1 MKDNESHLPIGF
13 FDSGVGGIAVLKQAI
28 SVMPYE
34 NYIYYGD
41 SGNLP
46 YGNKT
51 ENEIK
56 ALSLGCG
63 EFLYDRGVKT
73 IVMACN
79 TATSIAVQM
88 MRDLYKIPVISIE
101 PAVKPAM
108 GSLKDGCVIVMAT
121 PATIHQE
128 RYNSLLSRIGH
139 RERIINVPCE
149 RLAQLIEKQDL
160 DSPEIRNYVREKLLP
175 YKNRTID
182 GIVMGCTHY
191 SFISGMIQETAKE
204 LFSGECGIFDG
215 KFGMAR
221 QLKRVLEERDLLNK
235 ENKDPVI
242 SLYTS
247 GTEADIALYKRFM
260 SL

>member
-1 MKDNESHLPIGF
+1 MKDNEINLPIGF

-28 SVMPYE
+28 SLMPYE

-51 ENEIK
+51 ESEIK
-56 ALSLGCG
+56 ALSLTCG
-63 EFLYDRGVKT
+63 EILYNRGVKA

-88 MRDLYKIPVISIE
+88 MRDKYKIPVISIE
-101 PAVKPAM
+101 PAVKPAIEA
-108 GSLKDGCVIVMAT
+108 LKDGYVIVMAT

-128 RYNSLLSRIGH
+128 RYNMLLSRIGH
-139 RERIINVPCE
+139 RDRIINIPCS
-149 RLAQLIEKQDL
+149 RLAKMIEKLDL
-160 DSPEIRNYVREKLLP
+160 DSPAIKHYVREKLMP
-175 YKNRTID
+175 FQNREID

-191 SFISGMIQETAKE
+191 SFISGLIQNTAKD
-204 LFSGECGIFDG
+204 LFSGKCEIFDG

-221 QLKRVLEERDLLNK
+221 QLKKVLEDKGILNT
-235 ENKDPVI
+235 ENKNPAI

-247 GTEADIALYKRFM
+247 GTEHDIELYKKFI
-260 SL
+260 SF